1 MGKRRLRHVS
11 TRRLYGGV
19 RWLIIIVWLLLD
31 NFFLVL
37 AISLDILD
45 KRHDALR
52 LVGVLMEAA
61 NCSGI
66 DRIVISF
73 TEWLFVICAVTC
85 CLINKSLIAC
95 TKTLRV
101 LFIIL
106 LLVYVFL
113 QTIIV

>member
-1 MGKRRLRHVS
+1 MVNNNRLVVVGQ
-11 TRRLYGGV
+11 L
-19 RWLIIIVWLLLD
+19 
-31 NFFLVL
+31 FLVL

-85 CLINKSLIAC
+85 CLINK
-95 TKTLRV
+95 
-101 LFIIL
+101 IIDSMYEDSASV
-106 LLVYVFL
+106 VYYTVARLCFL

>member
-1 MGKRRLRHVS
+1 MVNNNRLVVVGQ
-11 TRRLYGGV
+11 L
-19 RWLIIIVWLLLD
+19 
-31 NFFLVL
+31 FLVL

-52 LVGVLMEAA
+52 LVDVLMEAA